1 MSKAVRKGKKVWDGP
16 KERHEKAKWKKTG
29 RKKLTNIY
37 IVRERKGREEGRTR
51 EREKNKFRKTGRKT
65 MARNKKNKQTTKV
78 KEERERD

>member
-1 MSKAVRKGKKVWDGP
+1 M
-16 KERHEKAKWKKTG
+16 EKD
-29 RKKLTNIY
+29 RKKKINKYIY

-51 EREKNKFRKTGRKT
+51 ERKKNKFRKTGRKT